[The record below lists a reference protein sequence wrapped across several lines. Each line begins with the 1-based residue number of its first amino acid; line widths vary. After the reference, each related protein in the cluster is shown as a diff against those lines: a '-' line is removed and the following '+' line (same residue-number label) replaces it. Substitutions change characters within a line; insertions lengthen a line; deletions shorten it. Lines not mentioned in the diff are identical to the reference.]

1 MCRLPVTVVTARAIC
16 VNGAHL
22 ARVGRERAKL
32 AQKRRETRLAV
43 NLICRI
49 RQEDGWYD
57 VRVRNISCRGIGALS
72 ATPPSIGQYAE
83 LRRGSAV
90 IVARVVWQHGNAF
103 GLRSQD
109 KIDIPAR
116 LGQSGAAK
124 EGPFEPTSTER
135 RRQPRED
142 GLVNA
147 AEQSRHRSLM
157 FQYSVLG
164 VASLAAAL
172 FASSMVR
179 DIFSTPLTAIARAL
193 PGASGDLP

>member
-1 MCRLPVTVVTARAIC
+1 MCRLPATVATARPIH
-16 VNGAHL
+16 VNGAHRE
-22 ARVGRERAKL
+22 RVGRKRAEFV
-32 AQKRRETRLAV
+32 QKRRETRLAV

-49 RQEDGWYD
+49 HQADGWHD

-90 IVARVVWQHGNAF
+90 IIARVVWQHGNSF
-103 GLRSQD
+103 GLRTQD
-109 KIDIPAR
+109 KIDIPAL

-142 GLVNA
+142 SLVNA
-147 AEQSRHRSLM
+147 AEQNRHRSSML
-157 FQYSVLG
+157 QYAVLG
-164 VASLAAAL
+164 MASLAAAL
-172 FASSMVR
+172 FASSVVR
-179 DIFSTPLTAIARAL
+179 DIFSTPLIAVTRAL

>member
-1 MCRLPVTVVTARAIC
+1 M
-16 VNGAHL
+16 
-22 ARVGRERAKL
+22 
-32 AQKRRETRLAV
+32 QKRRETRLVV

-49 RQEDGWYD
+49 RQDDGWHD
-57 VRVRNISCRGIGALS
+57 ARIRNISCRGIGALS
-72 ATPPSIGQYAE
+72 ATPPAIGQYAE

-90 IVARVVWQHGNAF
+90 IVARVVWQHGNSS

-109 KIDIPAR
+109 KIDIQAL

-142 GLVNA
+142 SLVNA
-147 AEQSRHRSLM
+147 MERSRHRSSI
-157 FQYSVLG
+157 FQYAMLG

-179 DIFSTPLTAIARAL
+179 DVFSAPLTAVARAL

>member
-1 MCRLPVTVVTARAIC
+1 MCGLPAMVTTARAIC
-16 VNGAHL
+16 VNGARL
-22 ARVGRERAKL
+22 ARVGRERAEFV
-32 AQKRRETRLAV
+32 QKRRDTRLAV

-49 RQEDGWYD
+49 RQDDGWHD

-109 KIDIPAR
+109 KIDIPAL

-124 EGPFEPTSTER
+124 EGQFEPTSTER
-135 RRQPRED
+135 RKQPRED
-142 GLVNA
+142 SLVNA
-147 AEQSRHRSLM
+147 AEQSRHRSSM
-157 FQYSVLG
+157 FQYAVLG

-179 DIFSTPLTAIARAL
+179 DVFSVPLTAVARAL
-193 PGASGDLP
+193 PGGSGDLP

>member
-1 MCRLPVTVVTARAIC
+1 MCGLPAMVTTARAIC
-16 VNGAHL
+16 VNGARL
-22 ARVGRERAKL
+22 ARVGRERAEFV
-32 AQKRRETRLAV
+32 QKRRDTRLAV

-49 RQEDGWYD
+49 RQDDGWHD

-109 KIDIPAR
+109 KIDIPAL

-124 EGPFEPTSTER
+124 EGQFEPRSTER
-135 RRQPRED
+135 RKQPRED
-142 GLVNA
+142 SLVSA
-147 AEQSRHRSLM
+147 AEQSRHRSSM
-157 FQYSVLG
+157 FQYAVLG

-179 DIFSTPLTAIARAL
+179 DVFSAPLTAVARAL
-193 PGASGDLP
+193 PGGSGDLP